1 MGKLEFEAKKRFQ
14 KDYLKK
20 VILATVSAAGLM
32 SLALLAPNAIE
43 ALSKLGIIKKPRKSS
58 FNRSIERL
66 RGNGLLVFEKKNN
79 GTFLRITSRG
89 ELTLERLCDN
99 PRLIKK
105 PKRWDGKWRMVMYD
119 MKEPRKKLR
128 DRLRTTLIGLGFV
141 KLQNSVWVYPYDC
154 EDLIT
159 LIKADSKIGEE
170 VLYVIADT
178 IENDKHLKEMFG
190 LPLTRL

>member
-32 SLALLAPNAIE
+32 SLALLAPNATE

-66 RGNGLLVFEKKNN
+66 RENGLLVFEKKNN

-154 EDLIT
+154 ENLIT